1 MRTTYKVKDNE
12 HCYFI
17 TSTII
22 GWIPAFNISQN
33 TDALIE
39 ALVYSQKNKDLKIYN
54 YVIMPEH
61 FHLICFCDK
70 LVKVIQSIK
79 SFTAKRIIQTYQ
91 DLQRN
96 DILEQFQVNKK
107 DYKYYSKYQVWQ
119 EGFMPKAIISD
130 DMFRQKSDYI
140 HFNPVKRGL
149 ANDVEKY
156 ELSSARD
163 YYLRIKGRIVIDDL
177 DYEN

>member
-12 HCYFI
+12 CCYFV
-17 TSTII
+17 TSTIVN
-22 GWIPAFNISQN
+22 WIPVFNIQQN
-33 TDALIE
+33 TDALID
-39 ALVYSQKNKDLKIYN
+39 ALVYSQKNKEFKIFD
-54 YVIMPEH
+54 YVIMPDH
-61 FHLICFCDK
+61 FHLICYCEK
-70 LVKVIQSIK
+70 LVQVIQSIK

-91 DLQRN
+91 DLQKN
-96 DILEQFQVNKK
+96 DILEMFKINKK

-140 HFNPVKRGL
+140 HFNPVKKGL
-149 ANDVEKY
+149 VNEIEEY

-163 YYLRIKGRIVIDDL
+163 YYSRKKGRITIDDL